1 MSLFIGVV
9 MDPISMI
16 NPVKDTTLGL
26 LVSAQA
32 RGHRLAYME
41 QSSLYLNHGEA
52 RAKVT
57 ELVVKAEM
65 NDWFEFGG
73 SADLSLSEFD
83 AILMR
88 KDPPFD
94 MEFVYTTQLLEVAE
108 RQGTLIV
115 NRCSSLRDCNE
126 KLFATQ
132 FPQCCPPLVVSRDMT
147 TLKAFHAEHKDVI
160 FKPLDGMGGQSIFR
174 VSERDPNLNVVLET
188 LTNQGTVSIMGQQ
201 FLPDIKGGDK
211 RILMI
216 NGEPAPY
223 CLARLPT
230 AGEHRGN
237 LAAGGTGEVRA
248 LTERD
253 RWIAT
258 EVGPSLRER
267 GLLFVGLDVIG
278 DYLTEINVTSPT
290 CMREI
295 DRAENTQIAEQVIA
309 SIEQHCG
316 QPAHH

>member
-65 NDWFEFGG
+65 NDWFEFGD

-132 FPQCCPPLVVSRDMT
+132 FPQCCPPL
-147 TLKAFHAEHKDVI
+147 
-160 FKPLDGMGGQSIFR
+160 
-174 VSERDPNLNVVLET
+174 VVLET